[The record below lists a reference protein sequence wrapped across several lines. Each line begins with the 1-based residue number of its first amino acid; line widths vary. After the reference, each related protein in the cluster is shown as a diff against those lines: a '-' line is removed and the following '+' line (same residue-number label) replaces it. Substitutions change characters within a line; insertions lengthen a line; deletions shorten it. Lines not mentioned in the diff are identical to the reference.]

1 MRALCLGLPAPAWP
15 GTDKRRQ
22 IRKGLFE
29 QTGGEPGGVAGSV
42 RFAVPMPF
50 PTGPQKGCGSG
61 GKDVRNVQWGDAS
74 TPRAIYPKETTCQ
87 QCCAST
93 ARTQNVGSC
102 GECVRASQRDSS
114 ADAVKGPNAYRS
126 ILYQSDGASEA
137 ESGLV
142 IRCFLRESDR
152 KIHQRESFL
161 PSARVG
167 GPVGTRRTAGLVT
180 GRAGGVGSRL
190 GLQVL
195 VQDAC
200 GRFPR
205 VLLEGI

>member
-1 MRALCLGLPAPAWP
+1 MSTCEKFRTSVMRALCLGLPAPAWP

-29 QTGGEPGGVAGSV
+29 QTGGNLVGWQGLYDSPFQCLFPPDPKRVAGRAGKMCV
-42 RFAVPMPF
+42 
-50 PTGPQKGCGSG
+50 TYSG
-61 GKDVRNVQWGDAS
+61 GTHPHPEPFIRKKQRVNSVALQPPAH
-74 TPRAIYPKETTCQ
+74 E
-87 QCCAST
+87 
-93 ARTQNVGSC
+93 NVGRC

-152 KIHQRESFL
+152 NIHQRESLL

-167 GPVGTRRTAGLVT
+167 GPVATRRTAGLVT
-180 GRAGGVGSRL
+180 G
-190 GLQVL
+190 
-195 VQDAC
+195 
-200 GRFPR
+200 
-205 VLLEGI
+205 